1 MSQPIKILLVAAIVC
16 VAACGGYERPA
27 GPSLC
32 DRIAVLQVRKNA
44 TDEQKEALKAAIGK
58 LDFEPRYAQEPDG
71 TVVFHILGK
80 RDKEGKLVPVK
91 PEVVAS
97 FNRLPGVERALPAGA
112 PADCRLTCDKA
123 PSPEI
128 DRLREE
134 LDPENKDVR
143 LDPKERQEKVRKLAE
158 LEAEARDTVSRCP
171 TGFLCSNNQ
180 CVQDYNPRQVC
191 NEQGDVASSDG
202 QCHTQGTAAK
212 VVYWILD
219 FPATKWVFL
228 ILALVMPLA
237 SILTWMERRQSAMMQ
252 DRLGPN
258 RANIGPIKLKGILHF
273 VADAVKMIFKED
285 FIPANVHRGLFALAP
300 ILAIAPVF
308 IAFCIIPFG
317 PTVYPHSFWQPLD
330 TGALAA
336 DPDAWAFSDAIRMQM
351 FQIDFG
357 LIFYFAILTLANY
370 GGTIAGWASYNK
382 WALLGGLRSSS
393 QMMSYE
399 VAMGL
404 SLMGAFLVAGTLEPG
419 EMVLAGAT
427 SSMSG
432 SNPLNWLWL
441 WQPVGLVLF
450 CTAAIAETKRA
461 PFDIPEGEPE
471 IIGYFVEYS
480 GLRWGLFFLA
490 EFVEIVF
497 ISAVMVSVF
506 FGGWQ
511 VPFLDADGFRIGGYV
526 DEMTRVSTG
535 GYVFPLPHGL
545 VIGLQFAAFGAK
557 VVLLCWFQ
565 LMIRWT
571 LPRFR
576 ADQLMNLGWKLLLPL
591 TLANIMVTALI
602 KLLFM
607 GT

>member
-1 MSQPIKILLVAAIVC
+1 MSSLALSF
-16 VAACGGYERPA
+16 
-27 GPSLC
+27 PSIW
-32 DRIAVLQVRKNA
+32 D
-44 TDEQKEALKAAIGK
+44 
-58 LDFEPRYAQEPDG
+58 
-71 TVVFHILGK
+71 
-80 RDKEGKLVPVK
+80 
-91 PEVVAS
+91 
-97 FNRLPGVERALPAGA
+97 
-112 PADCRLTCDKA
+112 
-123 PSPEI
+123 
-128 DRLREE
+128 
-134 LDPENKDVR
+134 
-143 LDPKERQEKVRKLAE
+143 
-158 LEAEARDTVSRCP
+158 
-171 TGFLCSNNQ
+171 
-180 CVQDYNPRQVC
+180 
-191 NEQGDVASSDG
+191 
-202 QCHTQGTAAK
+202 
-212 VVYWILD
+212 ILD
-219 FPATKWVFL
+219 WPGTKWIFL

-285 FIPANVHRGLFALAP
+285 FIPANVHKGLFALAP

-308 IAFCIIPFG
+308 IAFAIIPFG
-317 PTVYPHSFWQPLD
+317 PTVYPHVFTETLD
-330 TGALAA
+330 PFALAQNPSAPQFA
-336 DPDAWAFSDAIRMQM
+336 DSIRLQM

-404 SLMGAFLVAGTLEPG
+404 SLMGAFLVVGSLEPG
-419 EMVLAGAT
+419 YIVAHGA
-427 SSMSG
+427 SASMSP

-441 WQPVGLVLF
+441 WQPLGFVLF
-450 CTAAIAETKRA
+450 FTAAIAETKRA

-490 EFVEIVF
+490 EFIEIVF
-497 ISAVMVSVF
+497 ISAVIATVF
-506 FGGWQ
+506 LGGYQ
-511 VPFLDADGFRIGGYV
+511 VPFLDPDGFRIGGFV
-526 DEMTRVSTG
+526 DPSTGVSTG
-535 GYVFPLPHGL
+535 GQFLALPHG
-545 VIGLQFAAFGAK
+545 VVFALQFAAFGAK

-591 TLANIMVTALI
+591 ALVNVMVTALV
-602 KLLFM
+602 KLLFL
-607 GT
+607 